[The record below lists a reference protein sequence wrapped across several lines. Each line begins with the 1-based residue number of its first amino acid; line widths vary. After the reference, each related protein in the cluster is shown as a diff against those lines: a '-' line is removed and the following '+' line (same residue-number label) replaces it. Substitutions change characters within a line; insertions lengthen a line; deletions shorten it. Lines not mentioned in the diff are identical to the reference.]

1 MPNEVKTT
9 KRQTINE
16 FFPLFKEFNNPE
28 RFIKKVPTGFDQL
41 DKILGGGLTNGIHT
55 VCAWPGTGKT
65 TLMLNIA
72 MNAAKANIP
81 VLFFSYEMSPLD
93 LTTRIYSCVSNELA
107 QSKGGF
113 TFDDLRLERKIS
125 AAEKK
130 LYSKSVECVE
140 RDFIDSISFFNCR
153 EERYTA
159 KDIADEI
166 DLFVSENKKYPLVV
180 VDYLQLI
187 ESESNVSMKTSVDNA
202 MITLHDVTQ
211 RHQLAMIAIS
221 SITKQYNEKLT
232 MFSCAE
238 SARIPY
244 TSVTVWGLS
253 VLNENEESAYKTIQ
267 LEIFKNRYGESN
279 KTLTFSF
286 DAAYSKFAEFKE
298 PPKSKSRKTQK

>member
-1 MPNEVKTT
+1 MSNEVKTT
-9 KRQTINE
+9 KRQTIND
-16 FFPLFKEFNNPE
+16 FFPLFQDFNNPE
-28 RFIKKVPTGFDQL
+28 RFIKKVPTGFNEL

-72 MNAAKANIP
+72 MNAVKTNTP

-93 LTTRIYSCVSNELA
+93 LTTRIYSCVSNELS
-107 QSKGGF
+107 QNEGGF
-113 TFDDLRLERKIS
+113 TFDDLRLECKIS
-125 AAEKK
+125 TTEKK
-130 LYSKSVECVE
+130 VYSKTVEFVE
-140 RDFIDSISFFNCR
+140 HHFSDNLSFFNCR

-159 KDIADEI
+159 KDIVDEI
-166 DLFVSENKKYPLVV
+166 DLFVSENQKYPLVV

-202 MITLHDVTQ
+202 MITLHDATQ
-211 RHQLAMIAIS
+211 RHQIPLIAIS

-244 TSVTVWGLS
+244 SSVTVWGLS

-286 DAAYSKFAEFKE
+286 DAAYSRFSEFKE
-298 PPKSKSRKTQK
+298 PQKSKSRKTQK